1 VRSSRQSTGID
12 SEKRLVH
19 SLLMCVPSE
28 MAGGAHSVVND
39 LIDELVHMSVDV
51 SIASVSSHSIALT
64 NARDPSCRIVRRRHR
79 WLGHDSISLAH
90 HIEQTG
96 IQIVHCHLS
105 AFLLGAVSA
114 RLAHVP
120 SVRTIHGRLDRPGM
134 LSYRERIPFWISIHI
149 LAQKVVA
156 VSDKVT
162 LDLQKY
168 YGLRKGINLFEIAN
182 GCAFD
187 HPAAG
192 ASPVED
198 DERFGFVFVGRFE
211 EAKGFPEL
219 VNAFRRL
226 CAVNHRVRL
235 YLVGDGPC
243 KRIVDPTLLD
253 SGAIV
258 QSKGWVSR
266 EEVRRFLQRSRV
278 FVLPSHSEGLS
289 ITLLE
294 AMSAGLVPLVSKAAT
309 GSNVVRDR
317 LNGIVFETKSE
328 DDLLAQMRWLAS
340 GDAPLPRYRL
350 AAVASV
356 TRDFNISTMTQRHVE
371 MYEKL
376 VSSSRGRS

>member
-1 VRSSRQSTGID
+1 VRPSSRPAGID
-12 SEKRLVH
+12 SEKQLVH
-19 SLLMCVPSE
+19 SLLMCVPSG

-39 LIDELVHMSVDV
+39 LIDELVRMSVDV
-51 SIASVSSHSIALT
+51 FIASVSSQTIALT
-64 NARDPSCRIVRRRHR
+64 NARDPSRRIARRRHR
-79 WLGHDSISLAH
+79 WRRPDSLWLAR
-90 HIEQTG
+90 HIQHIG
-96 IQIVHCHLS
+96 IQLVHCHLS

-134 LSYRERIPFWISIHI
+134 LSYRERIPFWFSIHF

-162 LDLQKY
+162 ADLQKY

-182 GCAFD
+182 GYALD
-187 HPAAG
+187 DLDAG
-192 ASPVED
+192 ATLIED
-198 DERFGFVFVGRFE
+198 DERFGFIFVGRFE

-226 CAVNHRVRL
+226 YAVNHRVRL

-243 KRIVDPTLLD
+243 KSVVDRKLLE

-266 EEVRRFLQRSRV
+266 EEVRTFLRRSQV
-278 FVLPSHSEGLS
+278 LILPSHSEGLS
-289 ITLLE
+289 VTLLE

-317 LNGIVFETKSE
+317 LNGIVFKTKSE
-328 DDLLAQMRWLAS
+328 DDLLAQMHWLAS
-340 GDAPLPRYRL
+340 GNAPLPQYRL
-350 AAVASV
+350 AAMACVAQ
-356 TRDFNISTMTQRHVE
+356 DFSIGAMAQRHMEV
-371 MYEKL
+371 YEKL
-376 VSSSRGRS
+376 VCSHRDGS